1 MTDAP
6 TASAPP
12 HDTSPPPRLS
22 LGTRLAYGLGNGA
35 IGVKDNGVSYFL
47 LIFYSQVVGLD
58 ARLVGLALTIALVSD
73 AFIDPMVG
81 YWSDN
86 MRSRWGRRHP
96 FIYAAII
103 PLVSLYFML
112 WNPPHGWPQSWL
124 FAYLLGMAIV
134 IRICISFYEIPGNAL
149 GPELTENYDERS
161 ALFSFRSYFA
171 WTVGN
176 TMSVLMFV
184 VIFPLFATA
193 AIQNGQFNPDSYRV
207 YGLIGSVVLL
217 ICMLGSALGTH
228 SHIPRLKA
236 PPPARTLTI
245 SKIFKEIIETLSNRS
260 FLALFISTAFGS
272 IAAGLSAS
280 LAFYWLTYFWKF
292 PAQLSGYITL
302 GVFISAILG
311 AALAP
316 VVSRKFGK
324 KRGAIMI
331 GLIAFLGS
339 PMPIVLRLTGILPD
353 NGSPVIFWIV
363 FLNTVFDTALIIC
376 FQALSAS
383 MMADLVEQSELKTG
397 RRSEGVFASAI
408 TFTTKLVNGIGLMLA
423 SFVITLAGIKTGAD
437 SAHVT
442 PEALF
447 RLGAIY
453 VPTIIGLWMTMLL
466 VMSFYTISRDS
477 HAATLKTLAERRA
490 AG

>member
-1 MTDAP
+1 M
-6 TASAPP
+6 
-12 HDTSPPPRLS
+12 
-22 LGTRLAYGLGNGA
+22 
-35 IGVKDNGVSYFL
+35 
-47 LIFYSQVVGLD
+47 
-58 ARLVGLALTIALVSD
+58 
-73 AFIDPMVG
+73 
-81 YWSDN
+81 
-86 MRSRWGRRHP
+86 
-96 FIYAAII
+96 
-103 PLVSLYFML
+103 
-112 WNPPHGWPQSWL
+112 
-124 FAYLLGMAIV
+124 
-134 IRICISFYEIPGNAL
+134 
-149 GPELTENYDERS
+149 
-161 ALFSFRSYFA
+161 
-171 WTVGN
+171 
-176 TMSVLMFV
+176 
-184 VIFPLFATA
+184 
-193 AIQNGQFNPDSYRV
+193 
-207 YGLIGSVVLL
+207 
-217 ICMLGSALGTH
+217 
-228 SHIPRLKA
+228 
-236 PPPARTLTI
+236 
-245 SKIFKEIIETLSNRS
+245 
-260 FLALFISTAFGS
+260 
-272 IAAGLSAS
+272 
-280 LAFYWLTYFWKF
+280 
-292 PAQLSGYITL
+292 
-302 GVFISAILG
+302 FISAILG